1 MHRADPK
8 LRRALAL
15 AVVGTLLL
23 GALGWWWLQEWLDG
37 LADLPIAAAKGQLL
51 VALAGCLSLLCL
63 CLLALSIYFWR
74 LGAQVVGQGQFP
86 LPGARVARDVR
97 MVTGEAARRY
107 GRRAAILRRGAAG
120 GLPVRRDTRVARLSG
135 PGNVRTLKGPPR

>member
-37 LADLPIAAAKGQLL
+37 LADLPIAAAHGQLL

-63 CLLALSIYFWR
+63 CLLALSFYFWH
-74 LGAQVVGQGQFP
+74 LGAQVVGRGQFP
-86 LPGARVARDVR
+86 LPGARVVRDVR
-97 MVTGEAARRY
+97 RVTGEAARRY
-107 GRRAAILRRGAAG
+107 GRGLQFFGVALLVACLCGAILGWRAYQA
-120 GLPVRRDTRVARLSG
+120 LATSVP
-135 PGNVRTLKGPPR
+135 

>member
-1 MHRADPK
+1 MHRADSK

-63 CLLALSIYFWR
+63 CLLALSFYFWH

-86 LPGARVARDVR
+86 LPGARVVRDVR
-97 MVTGEAARRY
+97 RVTGEAARRY
-107 GRRAAILRRGAAG
+107 GRGLQFFGVALLVAGLCGAVLG
-120 GLPVRRDTRVARLSG
+120 WRVYQALATSV
-135 PGNVRTLKGPPR
+135 P